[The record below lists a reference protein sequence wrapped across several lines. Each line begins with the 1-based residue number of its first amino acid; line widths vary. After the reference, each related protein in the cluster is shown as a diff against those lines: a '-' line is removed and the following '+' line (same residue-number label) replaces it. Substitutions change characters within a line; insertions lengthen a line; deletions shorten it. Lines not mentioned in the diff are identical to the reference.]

1 MHGLRDMILFV
12 RVGTFDNPDLFPPDV
27 HIFITTRQPWVELAS
42 GAITF
47 EEFYEIDEVWSPDS
61 KNVRKLLLE
70 KMEGSEAH

>member
-27 HIFITTRQPWVELAS
+27 HIFITTRQPWVKLAS
-42 GAITF
+42 GARTF

-70 KMEGSEAH
+70 KMDDSEAH